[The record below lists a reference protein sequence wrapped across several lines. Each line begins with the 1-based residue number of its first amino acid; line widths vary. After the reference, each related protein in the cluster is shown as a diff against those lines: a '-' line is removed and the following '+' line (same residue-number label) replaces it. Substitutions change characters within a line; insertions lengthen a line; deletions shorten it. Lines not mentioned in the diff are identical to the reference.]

1 MLRSRKNDSK
11 IKHLDE
17 RFLRL
22 IYSDKTSSYENLLE
36 KDNSVSIHYN
46 NIQQLATEMF
56 KVKRKL
62 CPEVT
67 SAIFMERTKN
77 RYNLRNPIDFITPQV
92 HRVFHV
98 TGSTS
103 YL

>member
-1 MLRSRKNDSK
+1 MLHSRKNDSK

-36 KDNSVSIHYN
+36 KDNPVSIHY

-77 RYNLRNPIDFITPQV
+77 RYNLRNPIA
-92 HRVFHV
+92 
-98 TGSTS
+98 
-103 YL
+103 